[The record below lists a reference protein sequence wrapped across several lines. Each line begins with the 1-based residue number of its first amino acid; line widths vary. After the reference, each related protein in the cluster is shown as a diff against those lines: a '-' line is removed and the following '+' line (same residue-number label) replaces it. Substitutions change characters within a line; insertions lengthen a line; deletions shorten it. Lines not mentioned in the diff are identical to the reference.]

1 MHNQCILLI
10 SFPAVYWTWG
20 SINIHYAEQRNAF
33 NWTIRTKQNLKI
45 AFRGKFQANV
55 FDFCPNCSPRRHTV
69 AILRP
74 MAMLPQ
80 MSLGN
85 GTWSSPRWLIGL
97 SIVRR
102 LANLVPPE
110 KSSGKTGL
118 LRLEKVLLS
127 HGVSRGGAHQCPH
140 AASQGIIC
148 TSVSTTLCQS
158 KNQQKR
164 ILSHEKLTGLMTMLC
179 TAYLMVVVVSK
190 LKFTD

>member
-1 MHNQCILLI
+1 MHSIGRSGLGWIWNQPELENRVSWRITSECDSVII
-10 SFPAVYWTWG
+10 YFIPGPIAVQC
-20 SINIHYAEQRNAF
+20 A
-33 NWTIRTKQNLKI
+33 
-45 AFRGKFQANV
+45 
-55 FDFCPNCSPRRHTV
+55 RHTHMPFWGRWQWSHKCH
-69 AILRP
+69 LR
-74 MAMLPQ
+74 MAHA
-80 MSLGN
+80 
-85 GTWSSPRWLIGL
+85 
-97 SIVRR
+97 R
-102 LANLVPPE
+102 LADGSSACPRACNSCHTGE
-110 KSSGKTGL
+110 KSWKNGFAAV
-118 LRLEKVLLS
+118 EKGLLS